1 MERRKFVLGLGSL
14 AAGGAAAMGTG
25 AFTRSEVDRD
35 MTGRVKADNGD
46 AYVGI
51 QASGGPNDFIVAET
65 NSVSDGTSN
74 DGVVGLDFNGNG
86 AGKGL
91 NYDSV
96 NWFDNVFELV
106 NRGTQPVKF
115 YIRDNTDAQL
125 SPNVFQF
132 YRHSDPSVSVEGS
145 NNAVSKN
152 VGSALNVGIKVD
164 LRNWDIDTE
173 KGGGANLASQLGYD
187 KDGAFTVIADAE
199 L

>member
-1 MERRKFVLGLGSL
+1 MKRRKFVVGLGSL

-35 MTGRVKADNGD
+35 MTGRVRADNGD

-51 QASGGPNDFIVAET
+51 QASGGPNDFIVAESA
-65 NSVSDGTSN
+65 SVSDGSAN

-86 AGKGL
+86 TGGGL

-96 NWFDNVFELV
+96 NWFDNVFHLV

-115 YIRDNTDAQL
+115 YIEDNTDSEL
-125 SPNVFQF
+125 SPPAFQF
-132 YRHSDPSVSVEGS
+132 YRYDDPSVSLEGS
-145 NNAVSKN
+145 GNAVSKG
-152 VGSALNVGIKVD
+152 VGDALSVGIKVD
-164 LRNWDIDTE
+164 LRDRNLTPN
-173 KGGGANLASQLGYD
+173 GPNLASQLGYT
-187 KDGAFTVIADAE
+187 KDGAFTAVADAE